1 MKKSIQLSGFAVSAL
16 LLAMAD
22 AAMAQGYQID
32 ELSAR
37 RLGDAFSGGAA
48 EARDASTAHYN
59 PAGLVRLKKT
69 ELTGGLIMLST
80 KVEFT
85 GNAVSADPADSSGT
99 GLGYAPVTGSAADT
113 SSNDV
118 VPNLYFA
125 TPLRE
130 GTVLGI
136 ALNAPYASSTDYGSG
151 SVLRYQTT
159 ESEVTGARLTL
170 SLGQE
175 ISPDFSVGAGLIVQR
190 MEGSLSNAI
199 DSSSVC
205 SQVDYAL
212 GAGGA
217 YICGVAGSGD
227 QDGHVKFEGDDV
239 AFGYSLGLLYNLNE
253 GTRVGFA
260 YRSAIKN
267 KLEGSANVQIPA
279 LVEPVT
285 SAATTPSF
293 LYTHTENAHFD
304 LTTPESASLSAFT
317 QLNERF
323 SLQGDVTWTR
333 WSRFDAL
340 DIQTDSGF
348 AVKQNENWK
357 NNWRVAVGGEY
368 QTTDALALRAGLAWD
383 QSPVPSDKRNVSFPL
398 DDFKAISIGLTYA
411 FTPELALDAGL
422 QRTLKFDTDV
432 NDGDV
437 MTTGNQARGNS
448 ETNTWSAGVG
458 LNWKI

>member
-1 MKKSIQLSGFAVSAL
+1 MKKSVQYSGFAVSAL

-32 ELSAR
+32 ELSVR

-48 EARDASTAHYN
+48 EARDASTTHYN

-69 ELTGGLIMLST
+69 ELTGGLIVLSS
-80 KVEFT
+80 KVAFT
-85 GNAVSADPADSSGT
+85 GAAASADPSDTSGSS
-99 GLGYAPVTGSAADT
+99 LGYAPVVGSNADS
-113 SSNDV
+113 SSNDL

-125 TPLRE
+125 TPLRD

-136 ALNAPYASSTDYGSG
+136 GLNAPFASSTDYGSG
-151 SVLRYQTT
+151 SVVRYQSI
-159 ESEVTGARLTL
+159 ESDVTGARLTL

-175 ISPDFSVGAGLIVQR
+175 ISPDFSVGVGLIVQR
-190 MEGSLSNAI
+190 MEGSLTNAI
-199 DSSSVC
+199 DSASACSVG
-205 SQVDYAL
+205 SAL
-212 GAGGA
+212 SGGA
-217 YICGVAGSGD
+217 LPTCGVAGTPD
-227 QDGHVKFEGDDV
+227 QDGRVKFEGDDI

-253 GTRVGFA
+253 GTRLGFA

-267 KLEGSANVQIPA
+267 KLEGRANVQIPA
-279 LVEPVT
+279 AVEPVT
-285 SAATTPSF
+285 SMVDSF
-293 LYTHTENAHFD
+293 LTTHSEGAHFD

-317 QLNERF
+317 QINERF

-348 AVKQNENWK
+348 AVKQDENWK

-368 QTTDALALRAGLAWD
+368 QTTDALALRAGLAYD
-383 QSPVPSDKRNVSFPL
+383 KSPVPSNKRNISFPL
-398 DDFKAISIGLTYA
+398 DDFKAVSIGLTYA
-411 FTPELALDAGL
+411 FSPALALEAGL

-437 MTTGNQARGNS
+437 MTTGNQAQGNS